1 MVDHLRSSRPIDAK
15 RQRAL
20 ENRQAMVRS
29 AADLFT
35 RVGYAGTTMEGIA
48 AGAGMSVQ
56 SVYFAFHTKANLL
69 QAAIDAA
76 TPEPDPRPREK
87 DPDQA
92 LAELVDDACRLLG
105 TTGPL
110 ALAAAAA
117 GPRDAA
123 ADEVLRRYETARSK
137 AASDLVARL
146 RSRRPL
152 AIGVTSRRASDVVYG
167 LLSPQLHTLLVH
179 DRGWSP
185 KRYAG
190 WATDAIGRALWG

>member
-1 MVDHLRSSRPIDAK
+1 
-15 RQRAL
+15 
-20 ENRQAMVRS
+20 MVRS
-29 AADLFT
+29 ATDLFT
-35 RVGYAGTTMEGIA
+35 RIGYAGTTMEGIA

-76 TPEPDPRPREK
+76 TPEPDPRPMET
-87 DPDQA
+87 DPDRA
-92 LAELVDDACRLLG
+92 LTELVDATCRLLES
-105 TTGPL
+105 TGPL

-146 RSRRPL
+146 RSKRPL
-152 AIGVTSRRASDVVYG
+152 AIGVTTRRASDVVYG
-167 LLSPQLHTLLVH
+167 LLSPQLHALMVRE
-179 DRGWSP
+179 RGWST

>member
-1 MVDHLRSSRPIDAK
+1 
-15 RQRAL
+15 
-20 ENRQAMVRS
+20 MVRAS
-29 AADLFT
+29 TELFT
-35 RVGYAGTTMEGIA
+35 TLGYAGTTMEGVA
-48 AGAGMSVQ
+48 AGAGVSVQ

-76 TPEPDPRPREK
+76 TPEPDPRPTET
-87 DPDQA
+87 DPDRA
-92 LAELVDDACRLLG
+92 LAELVDEACRLLG

-110 ALAAAAA
+110 ALTAAAA

-123 ADEVLRRYETARSK
+123 ADEVLRRYESARSK

>member
-1 MVDHLRSSRPIDAK
+1 
-15 RQRAL
+15 
-20 ENRQAMVRS
+20 MVRS
-29 AADLFT
+29 ATDLFT

-76 TPEPDPRPREK
+76 TPEPDPRPMET
-87 DPDQA
+87 DPDLA
-92 LAELVDDACRLLG
+92 LAELVDEACRLLG

-146 RSRRPL
+146 RSKRPL
-152 AIGVTSRRASDVVYG
+152 AIGVTTPSGVRRG
-167 LLSPQLHTLLVH
+167 LRPAQPPAPRAAGARTGLVAEAL
-179 DRGWSP
+179 R
-185 KRYAG
+185 RM
-190 WATDAIGRALWG
+190 GR

>member
-1 MVDHLRSSRPIDAK
+1 VVDHLRSSRPIDAK

-76 TPEPDPRPREK
+76 TPEPDPRPMET
-87 DPDQA
+87 DPDRA
-92 LAELVDDACRLLG
+92 LAELVDEACRLLG

-123 ADEVLRRYETARSK
+123 ADEVLRRYESARSK

-179 DRGWSP
+179 ERGWSP

-190 WATDAIGRALWG
+190 WATDAIGRALWA

>member
-1 MVDHLRSSRPIDAK
+1 
-15 RQRAL
+15 
-20 ENRQAMVRS
+20 MVRS
-29 AADLFT
+29 ATDLFT

-69 QAAIDAA
+69 QEAIDDA
-76 TPEPDPRPREK
+76 TPEPDARSMET
-87 DPDQA
+87 DPDRA

-110 ALAAAAA
+110 AAAA

>member
-1 MVDHLRSSRPIDAK
+1 
-15 RQRAL
+15 
-20 ENRQAMVRS
+20 MVRS
-29 AADLFT
+29 ATDMFT

-76 TPEPDPRPREK
+76 TPEPDPRPMET
-87 DPDQA
+87 DPDRA
-92 LAELVDDACRLLG
+92 LAELVDEACRLLG

-110 ALAAAAA
+110 ALAAAA
-117 GPRDAA
+117 
-123 ADEVLRRYETARSK
+123 
-137 AASDLVARL
+137 SDLVARL
-146 RSRRPL
+146 RSRRPP

-179 DRGWSP
+179 ERGWSP

-190 WATDAIGRALWG
+190 WAADAIGRALWG

>member
-1 MVDHLRSSRPIDAK
+1 
-15 RQRAL
+15 
-20 ENRQAMVRS
+20 MVRS
-29 AADLFT
+29 ATDLFT
-35 RVGYAGTTMEGIA
+35 RVGYAGTTMEGVA

-76 TPEPDPRPREK
+76 ESEPGPRRVET
-87 DPDQA
+87 DPDRA
-92 LAELVDDACRLLG
+92 LAEMVDETCRLLG

-123 ADEVLRRYETARSK
+123 ADEVLRRFEAARSK
-137 AASDLVARL
+137 AASDLVVRL
-146 RSRRPL
+146 RSMRPL
-152 AIGVTSRRASDVVYG
+152 AIGVTTRRASDVVYG
-167 LLSPQLHTLLVH
+167 LVSPPLYALMVH
-179 DRGWSP
+179 ERGWSP

-190 WATDAIGRALWG
+190 WATGAISRALWG